1 MEIRFEL
8 SRRIWMM
15 EDAEGVRGCVIGFQ
29 VLRDPIAGV
38 VAKVYSGTVLTKN
51 L

>member
-1 MEIRFEL
+1 MEIRLEL
-8 SRRIWMM
+8 SRRIRMI
-15 EDAEGVRGCVIGFQ
+15 EDAEGVRGCVTGFQ

-38 VAKVYSGTVLTKN
+38 VAKVYPGTVLTKD